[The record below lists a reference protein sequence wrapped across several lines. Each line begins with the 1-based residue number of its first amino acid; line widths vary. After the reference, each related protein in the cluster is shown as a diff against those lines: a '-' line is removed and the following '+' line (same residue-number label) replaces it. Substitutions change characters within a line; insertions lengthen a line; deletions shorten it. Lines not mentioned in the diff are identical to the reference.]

1 MKVTYIELLGQKH
14 PLCFS
19 LGAAEALNE
28 AFGSIDNLDKEIG
41 SKDVG
46 RIAKATNT
54 LLEILLK
61 AGRIYAAAI
70 GEELPAELPCRPA
83 DVIDVRDKSVL
94 ADAMAAIRGDTSREV
109 ETDSKNMEAT
119 QGL

>member
-1 MKVTYIELLGQKH
+1 MQLTYIELLGKKH

-19 LGAAEALNE
+19 LGAAEELTE
-28 AFGSIDNLDKEIG
+28 RFGSIEKLDEEIG

-61 AGRIYAAAI
+61 AGRIYASAM
-70 GEELPAELPCRPA
+70 GEDLPEPLPCRPA
-83 DVIDVRDKSVL
+83 DVIDVRDKTVL
-94 ADAMAAIRGDTSREV
+94 ANAMAAIRGDTKREV
-109 ETDSKNMEAT
+109 ETESKNMEAT

>member
-1 MKVTYIELLGQKH
+1 MKLTYIELLGQKH

-19 LGAAEALNE
+19 LGAAEALTE
-28 AFGSIDNLDKEIG
+28 AFGSIENLDKEIG

-61 AGRIYAAAI
+61 SGRVYASAM
-70 GEELPAELPCRPA
+70 GEELPPELPCRPA

-94 ADAMAAIRGDTSREV
+94 ADAMAAIRGDTKREV
-109 ETDSKNMEAT
+109 ETESKNTEAT